1 MSLWLLG
8 VAGIIVIIIVV
19 TYASQPSAKDFDFQ
33 ANVKAIIH
41 SFDTGDLI
49 IFDRIIESP
58 VTEFIYVEKQVT
70 ETVTLENGTQ
80 INQTKTVLEKVDTT
94 ESLVTVSAQDRQTG
108 DTLICRLGHQ
118 CDVTGKIT
126 LIDPTTNKEIQPPYG
141 FFIQIECI
149 NADHQ
154 MMNCNNFNTIS
165 VSERTFPDSTFKY
178 TFTTNSAKNPPG
190 DYLATV
196 VITSKFKVNNKF
208 IEETGTR
215 EIKIVE

>member
-41 SFDTGDLI
+41 SFETGDQI
-49 IFDRIIESP
+49 IFDGIIDSP

-80 INQTKTVLEKVDTT
+80 INQTKTILEKVDTT
-94 ESLVTVSAQDRQTG
+94 KSLVTVSAQDRQTG
-108 DTLICRLGHQ
+108 DTLVCRLGHQ

-141 FFIQIECI
+141 FLINIKCI
-149 NADHQ
+149 NANHPV
-154 MMNCNNFNTIS
+154 MTCNNFKEI
-165 VSERTFPDSTFKY
+165 VSTERTFPDSTFKY
-178 TFTTNSAKNPPG
+178 TFTTSQAINPPG

-196 VITSKFKVNNKF
+196 VITSKFKVNNQY
-208 IEETGTR
+208 IE
-215 EIKIVE
+215 